1 MSPENQKTNSSNAD
15 GTASLLS
22 AKTLEKITANL
33 NNTLWLGV
41 IAGITGVV
49 GYSLTISGGWKML
62 FLSVLMAAASYMSG
76 FFLGFLF
83 GIPKRISD
91 TSTQTAYN
99 LNTNLVDISDWL
111 TKIII
116 GLGLVEI
123 KTIPGYLQSVG
134 AYIQKA
140 TNGEESVK
148 IFSVCCIVYFAIFGL
163 YYGYNYMRLFLS
175 GQFKEADDNLLKKEA
190 QLSMKGEELKQ
201 QNLAPDNI
209 DASASQTIN
218 EYNQLLKTVKTESD
232 YTFDDWYYK
241 GIEAYNKQDYNKTIV
256 YMKNA
261 LEKDTKSINSPDAYL
276 YVGLSYYNLGVYDKA
291 IDANNNVINN
301 YPNYPSLYL
310 AHYNSGVYFGQ
321 IQQHEKAFEEYNT
334 AIQLNDT
341 YTNSWNNKGYEA
353 INLGKYDDAIEA
365 LNKAITLEPTNS
377 NAWFN
382 RACAYSFKNDKP
394 NMLENLKKAIQ
405 LTPSFK
411 AQAKTTSWLQN
422 FKDDEDFKKIVE

>member
-1 MSPENQKTNSSNAD
+1 MAIDNSTRSNNNTDTNTRLIS
-15 GTASLLS
+15 TE
-22 AKTLEKITANL
+22 TLEKITKNL
-33 NNTLWLGV
+33 SNTLWLGL
-41 IAGITGVV
+41 ITGVV
-49 GYSLTISGGWKML
+49 SIIGYPFTTNGGWKL
-62 FLSVLMAAASYMSG
+62 FFLSILIAAASYITG

-91 TSTQTAYN
+91 TQMAYN

-116 GLGLVEI
+116 GVGLIEI
-123 KTIPGYLQSVG
+123 KSIPHYLESVG
-134 AYIQKA
+134 AYIQDA
-140 TNGEESVK
+140 VNGDDSIK
-148 IFSVCCIVYFAIFGL
+148 IFSVCCIVYFSIFGL

-175 GQFKEADDNLLKKEA
+175 GQFKEADDNLLKKEE

-209 DASASQTIN
+209 DAFASKKIN
-218 EYNQLLKTVKTESD
+218 EYNQLLKTTKTEND

-261 LEKDTKSINSPDAYL
+261 LEKDLKSINAPDAYL
-276 YVGLSYYNLGVYDKA
+276 YEGLAYYNLGLYDKA
-291 IDANNNVINN
+291 IDANNSVINN

-310 AHYNSGVYFGQ
+310 AHYNNGVYLSQ
-321 IQQHEKAFEEYNT
+321 IQQHDKAIEEYK
-334 AIQLNDT
+334 ASLQLNDT

-353 INLGKYDDAIEA
+353 IYLGLYDDAIDS
-365 LNKAITLEPTNS
+365 LTKAITLEPANA

-382 RACAYSFKNDKP
+382 RACAYSLKNDKQ
-394 NMLENLKKAIQ
+394 NMLNNLRKAVQ
-405 LTPSFK
+405 LNPAFK
-411 AQAKTTSWLQN
+411 AQAKTSSWLQN
-422 FKDDEDFKKIVE
+422 FKDDEEFRKIAE